1 MDIGSTILFLLLA
14 AYMMWSMRNAD
25 RGTIINAIIGLLII
39 TVIFWV
45 FDAGWRAWE
54 GVE

>member
-1 MDIGSTILFLLLA
+1 MDIGSTILLLILA
-14 AYMMWSMRNAD
+14 AYMMWCMKDAD
-25 RGTIINAIIGLLII
+25 RETITNAIIGLLII